1 MKKYTVFLIILMCYA
16 FAKAQH
22 TSTHK
27 RAKIHLDEAHSL
39 QQLSQMGVPVDHG
52 IRKKGMFIISDFS
65 TEEINMCIA
74 NGYEVTILHED
85 IKSFYKNQSREQSR
99 NSRNTTCSQT
109 DILTFETPQNFNQGS
124 MGGYLTYQ
132 ELLDELDDM
141 ASQYPNL
148 ITQKAQIGDFLTEG
162 TPDNSVTPSIGGN
175 PIYWL
180 RISDNANTDEDETEV
195 LYTSIHHAR
204 EPMSLMNLVFY
215 MWFLLE
221 NYDTDQDI
229 QNIVNN
235 TELYFIPVINPDG
248 YLYNQ
253 VTDPNGGG
261 LWRKNRK
268 DTNGVDNNR
277 NYNYFINGDPNNGS
291 WGGPGSSNNPNNQTY
306 RGAAPFSEVENQ
318 AIKWFVEQHEFVL
331 ALNNHSFGELLFFP
345 FGYANV
351 PTPDE
356 DLYLSLGSLLTSQNG
371 YSEIRDSP
379 FSGESD
385 DFMYGTVGTHSKIF
399 AFTPEIG
406 TSFWPPASSIER
418 ICKEMMF
425 LNLEA
430 ARVSQNHANIE
441 DTSLT
446 FIESITE
453 AQASFSIQRL
463 GITGNGTFTVSLEPV
478 SSNIISNGS
487 AITFTSLN
495 ELEITN
501 GNIGYDLDPNIED
514 GDLIEYNLILDNGVY
529 TTTIPF
535 TKTFGIS
542 ETLLSDP
549 GDNTQNFENTNWGT
563 TTATF
568 VSASSSITDSPSGNY
583 SNNLQSAITLS
594 EPLDLTNALSAS
606 VSYYARWD
614 IEDTWDYVQFEISTN
629 GGSTWEPQCGRHT
642 TAGSNNQPVGEPL
655 YDSLQEEWVFEQ
667 IDLSDYLGQNIIA
680 RFNLVTDSGVTE
692 DGFYFDDLAFNVI
705 QEENLSVVDSNELSN
720 SYTAFPNPTH
730 DNVEIT
736 SRTANYTATVLNI
749 LGQEI
754 SSKSTNTGNLTI
766 DLSTY
771 TNGIYFVKL
780 QEAANT
786 SILKIIKH

>member
-1 MKKYTVFLIILMCYA
+1 MCYA
-16 FAKAQH
+16 FAKAQQ
-22 TSTHK
+22 TATIYK
-27 RAKIHLDEAHSL
+27 RVKIHINDTHTL
-39 QQLSQMGVPVDHG
+39 QQLGEMGIPIDHG

-65 TEEINMCIA
+65 IEEINMCTA

-85 IKSFYKNQSREQSR
+85 IKSYYKNQSTEQSR

-109 DILTFETPQNFNQGS
+109 DALTFETPQNFNQGS

-162 TPDNSVTPSIGGN
+162 TPDNSVTPSIGSN

-180 RISDNANTDEDETEV
+180 KISDNANTDENETEV
-195 LYTSIHHAR
+195 LYTAIHHAR

-306 RGAAPFSEVENQ
+306 HGTAPFSEVENQ

-351 PTPDE
+351 ATPDE
-356 DLYLSLGSLLTSQNG
+356 DLYLGLGSLLTSQNG
-371 YSEIRDSP
+371 YSELRDSP

-385 DFMYGTVGTHSKIF
+385 DFMYGTLGTHSKIM

-406 TSFWPPASSIER
+406 TSFWPPASNIEN
-418 ICKEMMF
+418 ICQEMMF

-430 ARVSQNHANIE
+430 ARASQNHANIE
-441 DTSLT
+441 DTT
-446 FIESITE
+446 PAFIETISE
-453 AQASFSIQRL
+453 AEASFSIQRL

-487 AITFTSLN
+487 AVTFSSLS
-495 ELEITN
+495 ELEVSN
-501 GNIGYDLDPNIED
+501 GTIDYNLNSNIQN
-514 GDLIEYNLILDNGVY
+514 GDIIQYNLILDNGIY
-529 TTTIPF
+529 TTSLPF
-535 TKTFGIS
+535 TKTFGTT
-542 ETLLSDP
+542 ETLLSDS
-549 GDNTQNFENTNWGT
+549 GDTTQNFENTNWAT
-563 TTATF
+563 TTTTF
-568 VSASSSITDSPSGNY
+568 VSPSSAITDSPSGDY
-583 SNNLQSAITLS
+583 SNNQESAITLLES
-594 EPLDLTNALSAS
+594 IDLTTAIAAS
-606 VSYYARWD
+606 VSYYARWEV
-614 IEDTWDYVQFEISTN
+614 EDTWDYVQFEISTN
-629 GGSTWEPQCGRHT
+629 GGSTWEPQCGNFT
-642 TAGSNNQPVGEPL
+642 TAGSNNQPIGQPV
-655 YDSLQEEWVFEQ
+655 YDSIQEDWVLEQ
-667 IDLSDYLGQNIIA
+667 IDLSDYLGQTIIA
-680 RFNLVTDSGVTE
+680 RFNLVTDSAVTQ
-692 DGFYFDDLAFNVI
+692 DGFYFDDLEFNVI
-705 QEENLSVVDSNELSN
+705 QEENLSVDTNELIN
-720 SYTAFPNPTH
+720 NFTAYPNPTS
-730 DNVEIT
+730 NTVEIS
-736 SRTANYTATVLNI
+736 SRITNYTATVINI

-754 SSKSTNTGNLTI
+754 NSKSTTTGNVTL

-771 TNGIYFVKL
+771 TSGIYFIKL
-780 QEAANT
+780 QQAKNT
-786 SILKIIKH
+786 SVLKIIRQ